1 MRRYHRLL
9 IERDDH
15 DRDIAN
21 ETMRQHHEI
30 LTALL
35 NKNWSKAGKAL
46 SHHIINNHPI
56 LNRVDGRPA
65 RHQ

>member
-30 LTALL
+30 LTAE
-35 NKNWSKAGKAL
+35 
-46 SHHIINNHPI
+46 
-56 LNRVDGRPA
+56 
-65 RHQ
+65 